1 MKVNQI
7 NVESNMSVSDLI
19 DNFDASGVLGAGR
32 VARARN
38 ILVDM
43 IQDDDMNVSFDVET
57 VSNIPYNI
65 KYVDDSSLENG
76 TEKIKQLGANGI
88 IVNTYKIVT
97 KNNIIVS
104 KELIS
109 KDTYNAMDRIILKG
123 TKK

>member
-1 MKVNQI
+1 MKFVNNRTYPI
-7 NVESNMSVSDLI
+7 KIVATVN
-19 DNFDASGVLGAGR
+19 SGIVKIEIYG
-32 VARARN
+32 
-38 ILVDM
+38 IKE
-43 IQDDDMNVSFDVET
+43 DDDMNVSFDVET
-57 VSNIPYNI
+57 VSNIPSNI

>member
-1 MKVNQI
+1 MFHLMLKQFQI
-7 NVESNMSVSDLI
+7 KD
-19 DNFDASGVLGAGR
+19 
-32 VARARN
+32 
-38 ILVDM
+38 
-43 IQDDDMNVSFDVET
+43 
-57 VSNIPYNI
+57 
-65 KYVDDSSLENG
+65 VDDSSLENG